1 MRAPHASGRRPPS
14 GAVAAVAVA
23 ATALAALAL
32 AQGLPTVTVER
43 SDRTIV
49 VEQRTTG
56 ADGARTVLANR
67 NCEDGVLTNL
77 FFGPVPGY
85 VVTRFDDTEL
95 TSQLAIV
102 RVPQRAAA
110 NREGAADDAGGAA
123 AAEDAAE
130 APGADAADA
139 ADDETIELLGGRATF
154 DRPGCLE
161 VVDPEGARPV
171 ELLQGRTTV
180 RGRRFFLDRGT
191 DVATMDGPIE
201 LTRRAEGA
209 GPEVRATAD
218 ALQFDVADERA
229 TLTGAVTVTSGD
241 RVSSADRLELD
252 EEAGVAILSGSP
264 AVSRRGADE
273 VRGDVLRYDLE
284 TDDVVVVGNVS
295 ATFEV
300 DLGGDEGGAVDDGGD
315 GAGADGGAPPA
326 NGTPTAP

>member
-1 MRAPHASGRRPPS
+1 MRAPSATLVAI
-14 GAVAAVAVA
+14 GAV
-23 ATALAALAL
+23 LAAFAL

-56 ADGARTVLANR
+56 AEGARTVLANR
-67 NCEDGVLTNL
+67 NCEEGVLTNL

-85 VVTRFDDTEL
+85 VVTRFDETEL

-102 RVPQRAAA
+102 RVPQ
-110 NREGAADDAGGAA
+110 GASG
-123 AAEDAAE
+123 DAAGE
-130 APGADAADA
+130 AASDAAGDE
-139 ADDETIELLGGRATF
+139 ETIELLGGTATF

-161 VVDPEGARPV
+161 AVDPQDARPV

-180 RGRRFFLDRGT
+180 RGARFFLDRGT
-191 DVATMDGPIE
+191 DVATMDGPIA
-201 LTRRAEGA
+201 LTRRAEGD
-209 GPEVRATAD
+209 GPALEATAD
-218 ALQFDVADERA
+218 ALEFDVADERA
-229 TLTGAVTVTSGD
+229 TLTGAVTITSGD
-241 RVSSADRLELD
+241 RVSTADRLELD
-252 EEAGVAILSGSP
+252 EEAGVAILAGNP

-300 DLGGDEGGAVDDGGD
+300 DLGTDDPEPVDGTVT
-315 GAGADGGAPPA
+315 PP
-326 NGTPTAP
+326 